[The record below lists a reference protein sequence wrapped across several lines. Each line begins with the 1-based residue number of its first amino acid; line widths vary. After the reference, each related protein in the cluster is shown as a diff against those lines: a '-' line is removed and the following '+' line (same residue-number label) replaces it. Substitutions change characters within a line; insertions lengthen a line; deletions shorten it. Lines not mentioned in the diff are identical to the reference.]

1 MSLGA
6 IDIRVGFDTTSI
18 LEELADT
25 NKEVDDAKKNAKLV
39 IRSIQAGVRK
49 AVQLSILAV
58 EAVAGSLDAVT
69 RYAIE
74 GLLSIA
80 EGIFTVASAEA
91 LSGVLI
97 FRAGVHFAAATA
109 IMIQINNMIHQR
121 AETAQQMGRVAIF
134 LRSAATMSF

>member
-1 MSLGA
+1 MSGA
-6 IDIRVGFDTTSI
+6 IDIRVGFDTSETLKEI
-18 LEELADT
+18 ADA

-39 IRSIQAGVRK
+39 IRSIMAGVRK
-49 AVQLSILAV
+49 ATQMSILAV

-69 RYAIE
+69 RYSIE
-74 GLLSIA
+74 ALLSIA

-109 IMIQINNMIHQR
+109 IMIQINNMVHQKT
-121 AETAQQMGRVAIF
+121 ETAQQMGRVAIF